1 MKSQPK
7 QVLIMGRKVKL
18 QFCDLDGDFGQ
29 FTELPHTIKIQ
40 QGLDAATVQRV
51 LIHEMV
57 HAALAIGGV
66 SEYQIN
72 AKVEE
77 TICTLMET
85 AVPDIMKALKRM
97 NVDDFD
103 SDS

>member
-1 MKSQPK
+1 MNQPK
-7 QVLIMGRKVKL
+7 QVMILGRKVKL

-40 QGLDAATVQRV
+40 QGMDAATVHRV

-57 HAALAIGGV
+57 HAALAIGGL
-66 SEYQIN
+66 SSYHLSD
-72 AKVEE
+72 KVEE
-77 TICTLMET
+77 SICTLMET
-85 AVPDIMKALKRM
+85 AIPDIMKALKRM
-97 NVDDFD
+97 NADDFD